1 MPFLRPSH
9 LAAASIVGLALAA
22 GPAACAPGVP
32 ETSSTGFGAAGPGG
46 ADGGGAD
53 GPDLFGDGDSGITD
67 AIDPDA
73 ACGKVTKQATST
85 PLDLYIL
92 LDKSS
97 SMVGDKWTGAQGG
110 LGAFVTDP
118 ASAGIFV
125 GLKLFPRAPDAVPAC
140 DQPAYE
146 TPDVPFAAL
155 PANAKPIT
163 DAMAAA
169 MPDGFNTP
177 IYPALGGAILE
188 SIALL
193 QKSPGNRAAVLLVTD
208 GQPSG
213 PAPLC
218 AAVNP
223 EDPTVIANLAATGA
237 SQVPPVLTYVIGL
250 PGVNQ
255 AFANQV
261 AAAGGTGAAI
271 LVGASD
277 VKGEF
282 EAALAKVRGE
292 ALPCEYVL
300 PDEVTMGTYDTGH
313 VNVLYTPG
321 AGSPT
326 VLPQDQTCASTGWKY
341 DDPAKPTKILLCPA
355 SCSVVKKDGTG
366 KVDVLL
372 GCKTEIAK

>member
-1 MPFLRPSH
+1 MPFLRRAH
-9 LAAASIVGLALAA
+9 LAAACVVGLCLAA

-32 ETSSTGFGAAGPGG
+32 ESSTNGFGAAAGTGG
-46 ADGGGAD
+46 ADGGSD

-110 LGAFVTDP
+110 LGAFVNDP
-118 ASAGIFV
+118 ASTGIFV
-125 GLKLFPRAPDAVPAC
+125 GLKLFPRPPDATPAC
-140 DQPAYE
+140 DQQAYQK
-146 TPDVPFAAL
+146 PDVPFAAL

-169 MPDGFNTP
+169 MPDGFDTP
-177 IYPALGGAILE
+177 IYPALGGALLE
-188 SIALL
+188 SIDLL
-193 QKSPGNRAAVLLVTD
+193 KKSPGNRAAVLLVTD
-208 GQPSG
+208 GQPQMS
-213 PAPLC
+213 APLC
-218 AAVNP
+218 AGVNP
-223 EDPTVIANLAATGA
+223 QDPTVIAGLAATGA
-237 SQVPPVLTYVIGL
+237 AQVPPVVTYVIGL

-261 AAAGGTGAAI
+261 AAAGGTDAAI

-292 ALPCEYVL
+292 ALPCEYLL
-300 PDEVTMGTYDTGH
+300 PDEVTAGTYDTSH

-321 AGSPT
+321 AGNPA
-326 VLPQDQTCASTGWKY
+326 VLPQDQACAGAGWKY
-341 DDPAKPTKILLCPA
+341 DDPGKPTKILLCPA